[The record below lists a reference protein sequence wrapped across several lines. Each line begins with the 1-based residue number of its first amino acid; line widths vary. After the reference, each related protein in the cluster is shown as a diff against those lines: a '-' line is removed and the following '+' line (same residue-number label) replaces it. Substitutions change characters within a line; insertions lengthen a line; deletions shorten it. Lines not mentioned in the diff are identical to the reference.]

1 MTVQTI
7 PTIEE
12 MTAAQRVELMEEL
25 WKAMSQMPEEV
36 ESPAWHGDILRERER
51 ALASGEIEY
60 MDWEEAKI
68 YVRQRTTDRQK

>member
-7 PTIEE
+7 PAIED

-25 WKAMSQMPEEV
+25 WKVMSRTPGEV
-36 ESPAWHGDILRERER
+36 EPPDWHRQVLEERER

-60 MDWEEAKI
+60 MDWEEAKVYI
-68 YVRQRTTDRQK
+68 RQRTINRPR

>member
-7 PTIEE
+7 PAIED

-25 WKAMSQMPEEV
+25 WKVMSRAPEEV
-36 ESPAWHGDILRERER
+36 EPPDWHRQVLEERER

-60 MDWEEAKI
+60 MDWEEAKVYI
-68 YVRQRTTDRQK
+68 RQRTINRPR

>member
-7 PTIEE
+7 PAIED

-25 WKAMSQMPEEV
+25 WKVMSRTPEEV
-36 ESPAWHGDILRERER
+36 EPPDWHRQILEERER

-60 MDWEEAKI
+60 MDWEEAKVYI
-68 YVRQRTTDRQK
+68 RQRTINRPR